1 MKVLA
6 RFPSAAGAR
15 PASGRP
21 VLRAT
26 AVTAGCL
33 VAVGLVGTLGMRHFG
48 GVPFSVPSWPWY
60 YSWPSYLFWQPA
72 LDLRAALA
80 GGPAA
85 WAAPLAFVGEYPG
98 AVGQVG
104 PIPAFL
110 GEFPARVPT
119 LPDFA
124 AQHPPFA
131 TVFYALVDRVWAG
144 LDAAALATVAAGC
157 LGLLVAAGLARDELG
172 DHGERVAVLCW
183 ALAPVTVLYLATSAD
198 AMWAP
203 VLAGSVLAADRGLQ
217 RRSWGWTVAGG
228 VLLWLASMLTFAAAL
243 ATVAAGCLGLLVAA
257 GLARDELGEQGER
270 VAVVCWALAPVT
282 VLYVATS
289 ADAMWAPVLAGA
301 ALAADRGLQRRSM
314 GWTVAGGVLLWLAS
328 MLSFAAALVLPFL
341 AVRALAVRAAA
352 GWGWVLRWAAVT
364 GAVVLALAGLL
375 MITTGYDVRAAV
387 AAVDDFWRHAPGTTQ
402 RVWWVWIF
410 GDLVAFAAILG
421 FPLAAAL
428 VTRLVAAVR
437 ERAWGSFEMA
447 TGAALLAAACWGH
460 TRGEVERMWQFL
472 VPFAVVVAVRQ
483 LLRWRASLPLVA
495 ALLLGQALAIQ
506 VLFYTRW

>member
-6 RFPSAAGAR
+6 RTPSPAR
-15 PASGRP
+15 ERP
-21 VLRAT
+21 PGNRRLLAAT
-26 AVTAGCL
+26 AVAAGCL
-33 VAVGLVGTLGMRHFG
+33 VAVGLVGTLSMRHFG
-48 GVPFSVPSWPWY
+48 RVPFSVPSWPWY
-60 YSWPSYLFWQPA
+60 HSWPSYLFWQPGLELGWAVLA
-72 LDLRAALA
+72 LPVALAAAAALVALARSARVPRRLRLAGSLVATGALALAVAALA

-104 PIPAFL
+104 PIPGFL

-131 TVFYALVDRVWAG
+131 TVFYVLVDRVWAG
-144 LDAAALATVAAGC
+144 LD
-157 LGLLVAAGLARDELG
+157 
-172 DHGERVAVLCW
+172 
-183 ALAPVTVLYLATSAD
+183 
-198 AMWAP
+198 
-203 VLAGSVLAADRGLQ
+203 
-217 RRSWGWTVAGG
+217 
-228 VLLWLASMLTFAAAL
+228 AAAL

-282 VLYVATS
+282 VLYMATS

-301 ALAADRGLQRRSM
+301 ALAADRGLQRRSWR
-314 GWTVAGGVLLWLAS
+314 WTAAGGVLLWLAS
-328 MLSFAAALVLPFL
+328 MLTFAAVLVLPFL

-352 GWGWVLRWAAVT
+352 GWGWVLRWAAAT
-364 GAVVLALAGLL
+364 TAVVLGLAGLL
-375 MITTGYDVRAAV
+375 QAATGYDVLAAV
-387 AAVDDFWRHAPGTTQ
+387 AAVDDFWSHAPGTGQ

-410 GDLVAFAAILG
+410 GDLIAFALILG
-421 FPLAAAL
+421 FPLTAAL
-428 VTRLVAAVR
+428 VTRLVGAVR
-437 ERAWGSFEMA
+437 ERAWGSFEVA
-447 TGAALLAAACWGH
+447 TGAALLAAASWGH

>member
-6 RFPSAAGAR
+6 RFPSPAGER
-15 PASGRP
+15 PTSGRP
-21 VLRAT
+21 VLTAT
-26 AVTAGCL
+26 AVAAGCL
-33 VAVGLVGTLGMRHFG
+33 VAVGLAGTLSMRHFG
-48 GVPFSVPSWPWY
+48 DVPFSVPSWPWY
-60 YSWPSYLFWQPA
+60 HSWPSYLFWQPRLA
-72 LDLRAALA
+72 LGAALVALPVALAAVAALVALARSEGVSRRLRLAGSLGALAVLALAVAALA

-110 GEFPARVPT
+110 GEFPARVPG

-131 TVFYALVDRVWAG
+131 TVFYVLVDRVWAG

-172 DHGERVAVLCW
+172 
-183 ALAPVTVLYLATSAD
+183 
-198 AMWAP
+198 
-203 VLAGSVLAADRGLQ
+203 
-217 RRSWGWTVAGG
+217 
-228 VLLWLASMLTFAAAL
+228 
-243 ATVAAGCLGLLVAA
+243 
-257 GLARDELGEQGER
+257 EQGER
-270 VAVVCWALAPVT
+270 VAVLCWALAPVT

-301 ALAADRGLQRRSM
+301 GLAADRGLRRRSW
-314 GWTVAGGVLLWLAS
+314 GWTLAGGGLLWLAS
-328 MLSFAAALVLPFL
+328 MLTFAAVLVLPFL
-341 AVRALAVRAAA
+341 AVRALAVRAAD
-352 GWGWVLRWAAVT
+352 GWGWVLRWAAAT
-364 GAVVLALAGLL
+364 SAVVLGLAGLL
-375 MITTGYDVRAAV
+375 WATTGYDVVAAV
-387 AAVDDFWRHAPGTTQ
+387 TAVDDFWSSAPGTQQ

-410 GDLVAFAAILG
+410 GDLIAFAVILG
-421 FPLAAAL
+421 FPLTAAVVA
-428 VTRLVAAVR
+428 RLVAVVR
-437 ERAWGSFEMA
+437 ERAWGSFEAA
-447 TGAALLAAACWGH
+447 TAAAILTAACWGH

-472 VPFAVVVAVRQ
+472 VPFAVVVAARQ

-495 ALLLGQALAIQ
+495 GLLLAQGLAIQ

>member
-6 RFPSAAGAR
+6 RFPSPTGER

-21 VLRAT
+21 VLQAT

-33 VAVGLVGTLGMRHFG
+33 VAVGLVGTLSMRHFG

-60 YSWPSYLFWQPA
+60 HSWPSYLFWQPA
-72 LDLRAALA
+72 LDPRAAVVALPVALAACAGLLALARAERVARGPRLAGSLVAVAALALAVAALA

-85 WAAPLAFVGEYPG
+85 WAAPLAYVGEYPG

-104 PIPAFL
+104 PIPTFL

-131 TVFYALVDRVWAG
+131 TLFYVLVDRVWAG

-183 ALAPVTVLYLATSAD
+183 ALAPATVLYLATSAD

-243 ATVAAGCLGLLVAA
+243 
-257 GLARDELGEQGER
+257 
-270 VAVVCWALAPVT
+270 
-282 VLYVATS
+282 
-289 ADAMWAPVLAGA
+289 
-301 ALAADRGLQRRSM
+301 
-314 GWTVAGGVLLWLAS
+314 
-328 MLSFAAALVLPFL
+328 VLPFL
-341 AVRALAVRAAA
+341 AVRALAVRAAS
-352 GWGWVLRWAAVT
+352 GWGWVLRWAAAT
-364 GAVVLALAGLL
+364 SAVVLGLAGLL
-375 MITTGYDVRAAV
+375 WAATGYDVVGAV
-387 AAVDDFWRHAPGTTQ
+387 AAVDDFWSHAPGTEQ

-410 GDLVAFAAILG
+410 GDLIAFAVILG
-421 FPLAAAL
+421 FPLTAAL
-428 VTRLVAAVR
+428 VARLAAVVR
-437 ERAWGSFEMA
+437 ERAWGSFEAA
-447 TGAALLAAACWGH
+447 TLAAVLAAACWGH

-472 VPFAVVVAVRQ
+472 VPFAVVVAARQ
-483 LLRWRASLPLVA
+483 LVRWRASLPLVA
-495 ALLLGQALAIQ
+495 GLLLGQALAIQ

>member
-6 RFPSAAGAR
+6 RLPSPAGAR

-21 VLRAT
+21 VLQAT

-33 VAVGLVGTLGMRHFG
+33 VAVGLVGTLSMRHFG

-60 YSWPSYLFWQPA
+60 HSWPSYLFWRPA
-72 LDLRAALA
+72 LDPRAAVVALPVALAACAGLLALARTERVTRGLRLAGSLVAVAALALAVAALA

-85 WAAPLAFVGEYPG
+85 WAVPLAFAGEYPG

-104 PIPAFL
+104 PVPTFL
-110 GEFPARVPT
+110 GEFPSRVPT

-131 TVFYALVDRVWAG
+131 TVFYVLVDRVWAG

-172 DHGERVAVLCW
+172 ERGERVAVL
-183 ALAPVTVLYLATSAD
+183 
-198 AMWAP
+198 
-203 VLAGSVLAADRGLQ
+203 
-217 RRSWGWTVAGG
+217 
-228 VLLWLASMLTFAAAL
+228 
-243 ATVAAGCLGLLVAA
+243 
-257 GLARDELGEQGER
+257 
-270 VAVVCWALAPVT
+270 CWALAPVT

-289 ADAMWAPVLAGA
+289 ADAMWAPVLAGS
-301 ALAADRGLQRRSM
+301 ALAADRGLQRRSWS
-314 GWTVAGGVLLWLAS
+314 WTLAGGVLLWLAS
-328 MLSFAAALVLPFL
+328 MLTFAAALVLPFL
-341 AVRALAVRAAA
+341 AVRALAVRAAS
-352 GWGWVLRWAAVT
+352 GWGWVLRWAAAT
-364 GAVVLALAGLL
+364 SAVVLGLAGLL
-375 MITTGYDVRAAV
+375 WAATGYDVVGAV
-387 AAVDDFWRHAPGTTQ
+387 AAVDDFWSHAPGTEQ

-410 GDLVAFAAILG
+410 GDLIAFAVICG
-421 FPLAAAL
+421 FPL
-428 VTRLVAAVR
+428 TAAVVARLAAVLR
-437 ERAWGSFEMA
+437 ERAWGSFEAA
-447 TGAALLAAACWGH
+447 TAATLLAAACWGH

-472 VPFAVVVAVRQ
+472 VPFAMVVAARQ

-495 ALLLGQALAIQ
+495 GLLLGQALAIQ

>member
-6 RFPSAAGAR
+6 RFPSPAGER
-15 PASGRP
+15 PTSGRP
-21 VLRAT
+21 LPAAT
-26 AVTAGCL
+26 AVTAACL
-33 VAVGLVGTLGMRHFG
+33 ITIGLVGTLSVRHFG
-48 GVPFSVPSWPWY
+48 RVPFSVPSWPWY
-60 YSWPSYLFWQPA
+60 LSWPSYLFWQPGLDAGAA
-72 LDLRAALA
+72 LVALPVALAAAAALVAPARAERLSRALRLAGSLVALAALVLAVAALA

-104 PIPAFL
+104 PIPSFI

-131 TVFYALVDRVWAG
+131 TVFYVLADRVWAG

-172 DHGERVAVLCW
+172 EEGERVAVL
-183 ALAPVTVLYLATSAD
+183 
-198 AMWAP
+198 
-203 VLAGSVLAADRGLQ
+203 
-217 RRSWGWTVAGG
+217 
-228 VLLWLASMLTFAAAL
+228 
-243 ATVAAGCLGLLVAA
+243 
-257 GLARDELGEQGER
+257 
-270 VAVVCWALAPVT
+270 CWALAPVT

-301 ALAADRGLQRRSM
+301 ALAADRGLRRRSLP
-314 GWTVAGGVLLWLAS
+314 WTLAGGGLLWLAS
-328 MLSFAAALVLPFL
+328 MLTFAAALVLPFL
-341 AVRALAVRAAA
+341 AVRALAVRAAT

-364 GAVVLALAGLL
+364 TAVVVGLAGLL
-375 MITTGYDVRAAV
+375 RAATGYDVVAAV
-387 AAVDDFWRHAPGTTQ
+387 AAVDDFWRHAPGTSQ

-410 GDLVAFAAILG
+410 GDLVAFAVILG
-421 FPLAAAL
+421 FPLTAAL
-428 VTRLVAAVR
+428 VARLATVVR
-437 ERAWGSFEMA
+437 ERAWGSFEAA
-447 TGAALLAAACWGH
+447 TAAALLAAACWGH

-483 LLRWRASLPLVA
+483 LLRWRARPALVA
-495 ALLLGQALAIQ
+495 GLLLGQALAIQ

>member
-6 RFPSAAGAR
+6 RFPSQAGER
-15 PASGRP
+15 PDRGRP

-33 VAVGLVGTLGMRHFG
+33 VAVGAVGTLSMRHFG
-48 GVPFSVPSWPWY
+48 EVPFSVPSWPWY
-60 YSWPSYLFWQPA
+60 HSWPSYLFWQPSVDVGWA
-72 LDLRAALA
+72 LVALPVALAAAVGLVALARAERVSRALRLAGSLVAVAALALAVAALA

-98 AVGQVG
+98 AVPEVG
-104 PIPAFL
+104 PIPTFL

-131 TVFYALVDRVWAG
+131 TVFYVLVDRVWAG

-157 LGLLVAAGLARDELG
+157 LGLLV
-172 DHGERVAVLCW
+172 V
-183 ALAPVTVLYLATSAD
+183 
-198 AMWAP
+198 
-203 VLAGSVLAADRGLQ
+203 
-217 RRSWGWTVAGG
+217 
-228 VLLWLASMLTFAAAL
+228 
-243 ATVAAGCLGLLVAA
+243 A
-257 GLARDELGEQGER
+257 GLARDELGEEGER
-270 VAVVCWALAPVT
+270 VAVACWALAPVT

-301 ALAADRGLQRRSM
+301 ALAADRGLQRRSWA
-314 GWTVAGGVLLWLAS
+314 WTLAGGVLLWLAS
-328 MLSFAAALVLPFL
+328 MLTFAAVLVLPFL
-341 AVRALAVRAAA
+341 AVRALAVRAAD
-352 GWGWVLRWAAVT
+352 GWGWVLRWAAAT
-364 GAVVLALAGLL
+364 TAVVLGLAGLL
-375 MITTGYDVRAAV
+375 WATTGYDVLGAV
-387 AAVDDFWRHAPGTTQ
+387 AAVDDFWSHAPGTEQ

-410 GDLVAFAAILG
+410 GDLIAFAVILG
-421 FPLAAAL
+421 FPLTAAL
-428 VTRLVAAVR
+428 VARLTAAVR
-437 ERAWGSFEMA
+437 ERAWGSFEAA
-447 TGAALLAAACWGH
+447 TLAALLAAACWGH

-483 LLRWRASLPLVA
+483 LRRWRAGLPLVA
-495 ALLLGQALAIQ
+495 GLLLGQALAIQ

>member
-6 RFPSAAGAR
+6 RFPSPAGAR

-21 VLRAT
+21 VLQAT

-33 VAVGLVGTLGMRHFG
+33 VAVGVIGTLAMRHFG

-72 LDLRAALA
+72 LDLRAALVALPVALAAAGALVALARAEGVGRGLRLAGSMVAVAALALAVAALA

-131 TVFYALVDRVWAG
+131 TVFYVLVDRVWAG

-157 LGLLVAAGLARDELG
+157 LGLLVVAGLARDELG

-183 ALAPVTVLYLATSAD
+183 ALAPVTVLYVATSAD

-203 VLAGSVLAADRGLQ
+203 VLAGSALAADRGLQ
-217 RRSWGWTVAGG
+217 RRSLGWTLAGG
-228 VLLWLASMLTFAAAL
+228 VLLWLASMLT
-243 ATVAAGCLGLLVAA
+243 
-257 GLARDELGEQGER
+257 
-270 VAVVCWALAPVT
+270 
-282 VLYVATS
+282 
-289 ADAMWAPVLAGA
+289 
-301 ALAADRGLQRRSM
+301 
-314 GWTVAGGVLLWLAS
+314 
-328 MLSFAAALVLPFL
+328 FAAALVLPFL
-341 AVRALAVRAAA
+341 AVRALAVRAAS
-352 GWGWVLRWAAVT
+352 GWGWVLRWAAAT
-364 GAVVLALAGLL
+364 SAVVLGLAGLVWAA
-375 MITTGYDVRAAV
+375 TGYDVVAAV
-387 AAVDDFWRHAPGTTQ
+387 AAVDDFWSHAPGTGQ

-410 GDLVAFAAILG
+410 GDLVAFAVILG
-421 FPLAAAL
+421 FPVTAAL
-428 VTRLVAAVR
+428 VARLAAVVR
-437 ERAWGSFEMA
+437 ERAWGSFEAA
-447 TGAALLAAACWGH
+447 TLAAVLAAACWGH

-472 VPFAVVVAVRQ
+472 VPFAVVVAARQ

-495 ALLLGQALAIQ
+495 GLLLGQALAIQ